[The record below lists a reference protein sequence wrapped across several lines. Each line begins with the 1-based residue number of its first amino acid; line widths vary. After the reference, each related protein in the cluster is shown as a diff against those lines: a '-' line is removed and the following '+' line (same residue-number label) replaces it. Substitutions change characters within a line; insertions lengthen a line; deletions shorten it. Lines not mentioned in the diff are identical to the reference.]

1 MLKHYI
7 RLGLRNLRKYKG
19 NTLVNIAGLSI
30 GISIIILIAIYANN
44 ELRVDT
50 FHRNFSDIYKLSYGL
65 SSGTPGPLS
74 GLLKQEFPE
83 VKEATHI
90 ETRQLNGMSPVL
102 SYNTETFEIDKY
114 YSIDSSFFDVFDFQV
129 LRGDIEEA
137 LKDPFSMILTESEA
151 ARIFKDTDPI
161 GQLVTWKATNEF
173 PFTIQAIVKDVPQNS
188 SIVFN
193 GLISDVS
200 VRKMTPHYPDN
211 WGYGIYET
219 YLLVHPGNE
228 PGQMEQKIKS
238 FLVSY
243 YETNLSRHVFYDD
256 ARSFPLTLHSLK
268 DVYFSKELTHDT
280 TIGGNLFLI
289 KVLILIGSIILLLSF
304 INYINL
310 STARASLRKKEI
322 GIQKIFGS
330 AKTQL
335 IYQYITETIIL
346 SFLSA
351 AIAVIVSMIAL
362 PEFSHFLEVGQ
373 NLKFPPYFLLLVFL
387 AILVLGIVAGIYPA
401 FFMSSQKE
409 ISMLRKDSGR
419 KSTGSKLRY
428 FLVIFQFAV
437 SIILIAFT
445 ILVNQQVNYIKN
457 KDTGIRKDHVIYTRL
472 PHQLF
477 RNAKEHFTERLE
489 TLPEVKEVSYSSRIF
504 GQIEDGS
511 SIELEGKTL
520 NYKYIWVDAEFI
532 KLYGLELKEG
542 RFFTEEL
549 RSDMNT
555 TALFNETAVREFNLE
570 DPFDIEIRVPGGH
583 AKVIGIVK
591 DFNFNS
597 LHHPVEPLA
606 IIYFPG
612 QGIYANIKTTGHE
625 VGQTIDKIEEIWQE
639 LTPEYPF
646 QYNFLETSLNTLY
659 NNDRKMGS
667 AILLASLIAV
677 LIAIMGVLS
686 LSLFICQNKEKE
698 IGIRKINGAKV
709 WQVIYQLN
717 KAFVFNLLAAF
728 ILACPLA
735 WFIMSK
741 WLENFAYKT
750 IINFWIFI
758 LSGGIVTS
766 ITLLIVSLQ
775 SLQYTLQNPADSLRS
790 E

>member
-7 RLGLRNLRKYKG
+7 RLGFRNLKKYKG

-50 FHRNFSDIYKLSYGL
+50 FHSNSSDIYKLSYGL

-102 SYNTETFEIDKY
+102 RYNTETFEIDKY

-151 ARIFKDTDPI
+151 ARIFKDKDPI
-161 GQLVTWKATNEF
+161 GQLVTWKATNDF
-173 PFTIQAIVKDVPQNS
+173 PFTIQAIVMDVPQNS

-219 YLLVHPGNE
+219 YLLVHPGIE
-228 PGQMEQKIKS
+228 QGQLEQKIKS

-280 TIGGNLFLI
+280 TIGGNLFLV

-362 PEFSHFLEVGQ
+362 PEFSHFLGVGQ
-373 NLKFPPYFLLLVFL
+373 NLKFPPYFLLLIFL

-419 KSTGSKLRY
+419 KSSGRKLRY

-445 ILVNQQVNYIKN
+445 ILVNQQVNYVKN

-477 RNAKEHFTERLE
+477 RNAKERFTERLE

-504 GQIEDGS
+504 GQIEDGG

-532 KLYGLELKEG
+532 RLYGLELKEG

-555 TALFNETAVREFNLE
+555 TALFNETAVREFDLE

-625 VGQTIDKIEEIWQE
+625 VGQTIDKIEEIWRE

-659 NNDRKMGS
+659 YNDRKMGS
-667 AILLASLIAV
+667 AILLASLVAV

-728 ILACPLA
+728 IIACPLA
-735 WFIMSK
+735 WFIMLK

-750 IINFWIFI
+750 SINFWIFI

-766 ITLLIVSLQ
+766 ITLIIVSLQ